1 MTEQLK
7 TSLNKSIEILKE
19 REDQPVEDQNI
30 PAQEKGVITAPN
42 LPIYEDHSP
51 NAKVIGGL
59 VEGNE
64 LNILETW
71 TDGTNTWGKLG
82 HDQWVPIHK
91 NRETFV
97 EVTGGG

>member
-1 MTEQLK
+1 MFWELK

-19 REDQPVEDQNI
+19 HEDEPIEDQNT
-30 PAQEKGVITAPN
+30 PAREKGVITVQN

-51 NAKVIGGL
+51 DAKVIGGL

-71 TDGTNTWGKLG
+71 TDGVNTWGKLG
-82 HDQWVPIHK
+82 YDQWVPIHNK
-91 NRETFV
+91 DESFI
-97 EVTGGG
+97 EVTSG